1 MIIRFSKILDFIY
14 PRFCQFCSKKVDR
27 LEGNLCSS
35 CLMRVPFLPV
45 NGCCAV
51 CSRPVEG
58 FSGSYVCDECL
69 RDKPHFDKAVQA
81 VSFSGSTR
89 QMILDYK
96 FKNKYYLSVD
106 FALWLDAAA
115 RARLQ
120 VSEID
125 AVVAIPAKK
134 DPSFERDYNHA
145 ELLAKHLSR
154 LFDRKKVN
162 GFIRI
167 GNPKR
172 QSSLSEKER
181 RENVKNTFM
190 VTKPSDIKGRTILL
204 VDDIMTTGSTF
215 SEASRILK
223 AAGAWRVWALSIAR
237 SMRN

>member
-1 MIIRFSKILDFIY
+1 MRFSKILDFIY
-14 PRFCQFCSKKVDR
+14 PRSCQLCSKKVDR

-45 NGCCAV
+45 QGCCAV

-58 FSGSYVCDECL
+58 FSGSYVCDECM

-81 VSFSGSTR
+81 VHFSGSTR
-89 QMILDYK
+89 QIILDYK
-96 FKNKYYLSVD
+96 FKGKYYLSVD

-120 VSEID
+120 VNEID
-125 AVVAIPAKK
+125 AVVPVPLKK
-134 DPSFERDYNHA
+134 DSFYKRDYNHA
-145 ELLAKHLSR
+145 ELLAKHIAKM
-154 LFDRKKVN
+154 FDRKLVN
-162 GFIRI
+162 GLVRI

-172 QSSLSEKER
+172 QSSLGEKER

-190 VTKPSDIKGRTILL
+190 VAKPSLVKGRTILL
-204 VDDIMTTGSTF
+204 VDDIMTTGATF

-223 AAGAWRVWALSIAR
+223 EAGAWRVWALSVAR
-237 SMRN
+237 SPRN